1 VDTGH
6 HPSGP
11 IDVAGLRRDYG
22 TAGLDAADVDSD
34 PFVQFERWLGDAV
47 ASGVPDPGAM
57 VLATADA
64 AGIPSARTV
73 LLKHVDARGFVF
85 YTNRTSRKGRELE
98 ENPHAA
104 LVFPW
109 FALRRQVL
117 VSGPTEPVSD
127 EEADAYFAS
136 RPRGSQLG
144 AWASRQSAVVPDRR
158 RIDDWFADAEA
169 RFGDGPVP
177 RPPFWGGWRVVPL
190 FVELWQGRSDRLHDR
205 LRYRRRAS
213 GEPWIL
219 ERLAP

>member
-1 VDTGH
+1 MDR
-6 HPSGP
+6 PIDP

-22 TAGLDAADVDSD
+22 TAGLDAADVDPD
-34 PFVQFERWLGDAV
+34 PFVQFGRWLADVV

-73 LLKHVDARGFVF
+73 LLKHVDGRGFVF

-109 FALRRQVL
+109 LAVRRQVL
-117 VSGPTEPVSD
+117 VSGSTEPVTD
-127 EEADAYFAS
+127 GEADAYFAS

-144 AWASRQSAVVPDRR
+144 AWASRQSAVVPDRQT
-158 RIDDWFADAEA
+158 IDAWFADAEA

-190 FVELWQGRSDRLHDR
+190 AVELWQGRSDRLHDR
-205 LRYRRRAS
+205 LRYRRPAP
-213 GEPWIL
+213 GEAWVL